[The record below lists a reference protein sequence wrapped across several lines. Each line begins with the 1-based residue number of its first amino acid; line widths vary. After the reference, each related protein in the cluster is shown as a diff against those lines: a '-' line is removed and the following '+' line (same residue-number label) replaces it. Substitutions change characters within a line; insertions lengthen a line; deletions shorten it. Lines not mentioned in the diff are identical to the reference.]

1 LLFEAT
7 CLDYVTARS
16 RNWNS
21 FHFICSKP
29 DRSALGRN
37 YDTPCIVMSNV
48 RPQVRSAIQNFIES
62 QDSHHIASD
71 VLRVIQEESLL
82 MKETQDVKDMLDSD
96 PMEQFG
102 EIRPQVERLKKL
114 LRVTSCSR
122 VRTGSDYCGIHAV
135 VTLEQCNN
143 LQLTFRY
150 ERKPR
155 LEGAEGCHVFFSI
168 ELSHNHG
175 PRENLLVV
183 QVWAPKNVPSI
194 EPAVCVQE
202 ALQAAEGEDDEDG
215 WEDIPS
221 GEHGTPPAIVSDD
234 SRLQSNKKQKISTSP
249 PGEQSGNETDDEE
262 VEETKDS
269 YVAFLEPDL
278 LQSLLESAG
287 LLPMGEATA
296 FFLLMTFP
304 FYEQEWDIVGYVL
317 DQIFGSD
324 SDDEDET

>member
-1 LLFEAT
+1 
-7 CLDYVTARS
+7 
-16 RNWNS
+16 
-21 FHFICSKP
+21 
-29 DRSALGRN
+29 
-37 YDTPCIVMSNV
+37 
-48 RPQVRSAIQNFIES
+48 
-62 QDSHHIASD
+62 
-71 VLRVIQEESLL
+71 

-114 LRVTSCSR
+114 LQVTSCSR

-135 VTLEQCNN
+135 VTLEQCSN

-155 LEGAEGCHVFFSI
+155 VEGSAGCHVFYSI
-168 ELSHNHG
+168 ELSQNHG

-183 QVWAPKNVPSI
+183 QVWAPKNVPST

-202 ALQAAEGEDDEDG
+202 AFQAAEGEDDEEDG
-215 WEDIPS
+215 WEDTDEGDEDGQ
-221 GEHGTPPAIVSDD
+221 GERVTPPAIVSDD
-234 SRLQSNKKQKISTSP
+234 SRPQSNKKQKISNSP
-249 PGEQSGNETDDEE
+249 SDERSDNYTDHEE

-269 YVAFLEPDL
+269 YIAFLDPDV
-278 LQSLLESAG
+278 LQNLLESAG
-287 LLPMGEATA
+287 LLPMGEGNA

-317 DQIFGSD
+317 DQIFGSE